1 MCVDI
6 DTNLDGENEVND
18 VDDEV
23 SREKVGVVEIVE
35 NEVLEAKEK
44 SDGTLKWLELDDLDI
59 DDDMFLSLDLPA
71 RFPVCYS
78 FYFVLHFIDI

>member
-6 DTNLDGENEVND
+6 DTNLDGENEVN
-18 VDDEV
+18 DEV

-44 SDGTLKWLELDDLDI
+44 GDGTLRWLELDDLDT

-78 FYFVLHFIDI
+78 F

>member
-23 SREKVGVVEIVE
+23 SREKLGVVEIVE

-78 FYFVLHFIDI
+78 F

>member
-6 DTNLDGENEVND
+6 DTNLDDENEVN
-18 VDDEV
+18 DEV

-44 SDGTLKWLELDDLDI
+44 GDGTLKWLELDDLDI

-78 FYFVLHFIDI
+78 FYRVLHFIDI